1 MVEASAL
8 RKHLL
13 QHQSGTWSEH
23 SMFQLYTFVFLGQIQ
38 VVEFLLYDSIAAV
51 WVHPN
56 EPPVRFPLLLTLQV
70 KTQTQPEKK
79 TISTPLRQP
88 PTTPASVAKSI
99 STPQQDAKAKV
110 ALWSLSLL
118 LLNKPG
124 LHLLTI
130 FNNQEQ
136 LDSRHA

>member
-1 MVEASAL
+1 M
-8 RKHLL
+8 
-13 QHQSGTWSEH
+13 
-23 SMFQLYTFVFLGQIQ
+23 
-38 VVEFLLYDSIAAV
+38 AV

-56 EPPVRFPLLLTLQV
+56 KLPVRFPLLLALQV

-99 STPQQDAKAKV
+99 STLQQDAKAKV

-118 LLNKPG
+118 LVNKPG
-124 LHLLTI
+124 LNLLTVS
-130 FNNQEQ
+130 NNQER
-136 LDSRHA
+136 LGSRRA